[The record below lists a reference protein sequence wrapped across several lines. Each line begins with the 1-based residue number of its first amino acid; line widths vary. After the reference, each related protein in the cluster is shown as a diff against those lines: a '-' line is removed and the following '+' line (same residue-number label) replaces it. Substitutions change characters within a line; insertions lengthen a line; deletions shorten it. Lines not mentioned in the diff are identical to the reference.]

1 MYSLTQLIG
10 ACLMT
15 AAVFQ
20 VVGMLVGARW
30 EAWRAEKTRQFRREK
45 SAFYAALDPHD
56 PAYLEDKNLPLFLK
70 RQGE

>member
-20 VVGMLVGARW
+20 VVGMLVGSCW
-30 EAWRAEKTRQFRREK
+30 ESWRIKKLLRLNRKKNAL
-45 SAFYAALDPHD
+45 YAALDPHD
-56 PAYLEDKNLPLFLK
+56 PAYLEDKNLPMFLK